1 MAFSTSSLTTINSYG
16 YSPHPLSDYL
26 AWARTILEANP
37 TSNKP
42 VIISITAPDAPTLK
56 ALIDGVQELRQS
68 SPAFGVRI
76 AVELNTS
83 CPNIKGSPPSGYSF
97 PSLVPL
103 LEVLSKA
110 FKEDSTLTIGLK
122 LPPYVHSDQYDQ
134 VISGLQGLV
143 MGDAT
148 PIAYLACTNTLGNS
162 LLLDEN
168 LGFAVP
174 TGLGGLGGESLH
186 ALALGNVLDFKRRL
200 SKAKGLENTKIIGIG
215 GVTSKEAVKRM
226 RVAGADVT
234 GSATLFGKLGVHAFK
249 VLAEE

>member
-1 MAFSTSSLTTINSYG
+1 M
-16 YSPHPLSDYL
+16 
-26 AWARTILEANP
+26 
-37 TSNKP
+37 
-42 VIISITAPDAPTLK
+42 V
-56 ALIDGVQELRQS
+56 DGIQGLRQT
-68 SPAFGVRI
+68 SPAFSARI

-97 PSLVPL
+97 SSLTPL
-103 LEVLSKA
+103 IEVLFKA
-110 FKEDSTLTIGLK
+110 FKEDPSLTIGLK
-122 LPPYVHSDQYDQ
+122 LPPYVYGDQYDQ

-162 LLLDEN
+162 LLLDDN

-174 TGLGGLGGESLH
+174 TGLGGLGGDSLH
-186 ALALGNVLDFKRRL
+186 ALALGNVFNFKQRL

-226 RVAGADVT
+226 RTAGADVT

-249 VLAEE
+249 VLGEE